1 MGWRGRGPLLREL
14 HCLGP
19 LSLVGES
26 RVGDINVSEGT
37 WSMNWALGESRED
50 DCETMGRM
58 GGRCWNFLCI
68 LGIP

>member
-26 RVGDINVSEGT
+26 RVGDINVSEG
-37 WSMNWALGESRED
+37 AVRRGQ
-50 DCETMGRM
+50 
-58 GGRCWNFLCI
+58 
-68 LGIP
+68 